1 MTALILTSILVL
13 IAGEVLIHIVF
24 FLLSKFVGKENKDKI
39 NGTSILKGLLERT
52 FVVVSLFYAFTSAM
66 TLLGALK
73 IATRIKDTEDK
84 ISNDFFLMGNLVSI
98 LFGIVYYIILKSLID
113 SAVI

>member
-1 MTALILTSILVL
+1 MTTLIISSILIL
-13 IAGEVLIHIVF
+13 IAGEILIHIVLF
-24 FLLSKFVGKENKDKI
+24 FLSKFIGKANKDKI
-39 NGTSILKGLLERT
+39 NRTSILKGLLERT

-84 ISNDFFLMGNLVSI
+84 VSNDFF
-98 LFGIVYYIILKSLID
+98 
-113 SAVI
+113 